1 MMALPL
7 RTLVASLVI
16 GLVHVSGAIA
26 QPAPANAPSAK
37 AVNAASGKDEMTPEA
52 ARKLLDQ
59 HQRKLEEIDSEKTA
73 IARQVDM
80 MAFERARL
88 KSELIEKAQRIKET
102 ERKLS
107 EIEQQL
113 FETAA
118 KEQSQ
123 RRIFEER
130 KNELVGILTI
140 LQRLSREPPPVFV
153 TEKGDVLSMVRSGIV
168 LASVFKKIEPLA
180 RELQHDLKELETLS
194 ADLKR
199 KSDQQK
205 TLIAE
210 LNRRRLEI
218 EPALAA
224 QREQMQASQA
234 RLKLLQEAASKHSAA
249 MQSLGDV
256 IAALDR
262 EVARQST
269 LGDYERELQ
278 TAVAVELKPEAK
290 KLAFVQPGR
299 LKPSVPFAQTKG
311 LLPSPAEGILVR
323 NFGDPDSYGGTSQ
336 GIAIETRDKAQ
347 VTAPCDGWVVYA
359 DNLRNYGQVLI
370 INAGGGY
377 HILLAGMDR
386 IQASLGQFVLAGEPI
401 AIMGSRTNPGET
413 GGMAKKPVLYI
424 EFRKN
429 QKPVDPSPWWSSR
442 ADVEKG

>member
-7 RTLVASLVI
+7 RTLAASLVI
-16 GLVHVSGAIA
+16 GFVHVSDAIA
-26 QPAPANAPSAK
+26 QPAPRNAPSAK

-73 IARQVDM
+73 IARQVDL

-102 ERKLS
+102 EKKLS

-130 KNELVGILTI
+130 KTELVGILTI
-140 LQRLSREPPPVFV
+140 LQRLSRQPPPVFV

-180 RELQHDLKELETLS
+180 RELQRDLTELETLS

-199 KSDQQK
+199 KSEQQK
-205 TLIAE
+205 ILIAE

-249 MQSLGDV
+249 MQSLSEV

-269 LGDYERELQ
+269 LGDYEMELQ

-299 LKPSVPFAQTKG
+299 LKPSVPFSQTKG

-359 DNLRNYGQVLI
+359 DNLKNYGQVLI

-401 AIMGSRTNPGET
+401 AIMGSRKNPDET
-413 GGMAKKPVLYI
+413 GGTAKKPILYI

>member
-1 MMALPL
+1 MMALSL
-7 RTLVASLVI
+7 KTLIASLAI
-16 GLVHVSGAIA
+16 GFFPVTDALA
-26 QPAPANAPSAK
+26 QADPRYAPSPK
-37 AVNAASGKDEMTPEA
+37 AVNAAGKEEMTPDA
-52 ARKLLDQ
+52 ARKLFDQ
-59 HQRKLEEIDSEKTA
+59 HQRKLEEIDAEKESLS
-73 IARQVDM
+73 RQVDM

-88 KSELIEKAQRIKET
+88 KSELIEKAQKIKET
-102 ERKLS
+102 EKNLS

-113 FETAA
+113 FEIAA
-118 KEQSQ
+118 REQSQ
-123 RRIFEER
+123 RRVFEER
-130 KNELVGILTI
+130 NAELVGILSI

-153 TEKGDVLSMVRSGIV
+153 TERGDVLSMVRTGIL
-168 LASVFKKIEPLA
+168 LADIFKKVEPLA
-180 RELQHDLKELETLS
+180 RQLRKDLVELETLS
-194 ADLKR
+194 AELKR
-199 KSDQQK
+199 KSERQK

-224 QREQMQASQA
+224 QRDQMQTGQA
-234 RLKLLQEAASKHSAA
+234 RLKLLQEAASRHSSA
-249 MQSLGDV
+249 MQSLSDV

-262 EVARQST
+262 EVAKQSA
-269 LGDYERELQ
+269 LGEYEAELQ
-278 TAVAVELKPEAK
+278 NAIAVELKPEAK

-299 LKPSVPFAQTKG
+299 LKPSVPFSQTKG
-311 LLPSPAEGILVR
+311 LLPAPAEGILVR
-323 NFGDPDSYGGTSQ
+323 NFGDPDGYGGTSQ

-359 DNLRNYGQVLI
+359 DNLRSYGQVLI

-386 IQASLGQFVLAGEPI
+386 IQAALGQFVLAGEPV
-401 AIMGSRTNPGET
+401 AIMGSRKSPDES
-413 GGMAKKPVLYI
+413 GGSAMKPMLYI

>member
-16 GLVHVSGAIA
+16 GFVHVSDAIA

-73 IARQVDM
+73 IARQVDL

-102 ERKLS
+102 EKKLS
-107 EIEQQL
+107 EIEHQL
-113 FETAA
+113 FATAA

-130 KNELVGILTI
+130 KKELVGILTI

-168 LASVFKKIEPLA
+168 LASVFRKIEPLA
-180 RELQHDLKELETLS
+180 RELQHDLTELETLS

-210 LNRRRLEI
+210 LNRRWLEI
-218 EPALAA
+218 EPVLAA

-249 MQSLGDV
+249 MQSLSDV

-269 LGDYERELQ
+269 LGDYETELQ

-386 IQASLGQFVLAGEPI
+386 IQATLGQFVLAGEPI
-401 AIMGSRTNPGET
+401 AIMGSRTNPDET